1 MLNLATIPN
10 KQYGPRKV
18 AYNVLEQAKL
28 TRFDHE
34 KDEFDDLFSSAETLF
49 QVKTL
54 ARIRYKDE
62 GLEEFNRLREQR
74 LQTLPLYLFATTTA
88 IQSNEPEQQTSVKPP
103 SVEKIPKKGK
113 DPEQKER
120 EKEQEKEQ
128 EKGSEHMITDT

>member
-1 MLNLATIPN
+1 M
-10 KQYGPRKV
+10 
-18 AYNVLEQAKL
+18 
-28 TRFDHE
+28 
-34 KDEFDDLFSSAETLF
+34 
-49 QVKTL
+49 

-128 EKGSEHMITDT
+128 EKGSEHMITDTQIDPKLLKE